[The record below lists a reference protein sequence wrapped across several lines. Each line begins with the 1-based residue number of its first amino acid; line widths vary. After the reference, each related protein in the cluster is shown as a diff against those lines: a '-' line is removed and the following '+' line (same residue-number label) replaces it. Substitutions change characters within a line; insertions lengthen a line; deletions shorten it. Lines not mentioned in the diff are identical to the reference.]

1 VRAARVFISPE
12 VAGAPIYSHP
22 GGGGGGQ
29 TRAFPPLQ
37 GSPHLKV
44 LCRPQIVRRCA
55 GLGSIGTFCQRISR
69 PFCPF
74 YSDASVSDDGVG
86 SPMTCMISTMRQVLK
101 TVKREVKA
109 EKISGSIVQSPNP
122 LLHSLTDQARRSI
135 DGNPLA
141 QLSSLTSLS
150 RHHNHQDIGDR

>member
-1 VRAARVFISPE
+1 
-12 VAGAPIYSHP
+12 
-22 GGGGGGQ
+22 
-29 TRAFPPLQ
+29 
-37 GSPHLKV
+37 
-44 LCRPQIVRRCA
+44 
-55 GLGSIGTFCQRISR
+55 
-69 PFCPF
+69 
-74 YSDASVSDDGVG
+74 
-86 SPMTCMISTMRQVLK
+86 MTCMISTMRQVLK